1 MSKNE
6 YQRNEYQENFFDPQV
21 SCRPGRVTQ
30 TNIFVSLA
38 LYIIIFMN
46 NYMKHIEI
54 YKIKCDYI
62 HKYILQYI

>member
-6 YQRNEYQENFFDPQV
+6 YQRNEYQV
-21 SCRPGRVTQ
+21 SCRPGWVTQ

-46 NYMKHIEI
+46 NYIKHIEI

-62 HKYILQYI
+62 HNYVLQYI